1 MTIECP
7 MLYKI
12 TCPFFKRKCLSVANI
27 GSLKLSRKTIPDTD
41 RGVATISW
49 RGFQI
54 GSNEN
59 GWSKILTLHVYMT
72 LAFTVRKQNMLW
84 LPLSERVHHF
94 LNIYV
99 FGGGNWCSST
109 LAKTW
114 STSGMFLTFLVS
126 WMSAQIQLTLTLSA
140 TCTKCGSRC
149 GC

>member
-99 FGGGNWCSST
+99 FGGGN
-109 LAKTW
+109 
-114 STSGMFLTFLVS
+114 
-126 WMSAQIQLTLTLSA
+126 
-140 TCTKCGSRC
+140 
-149 GC
+149 